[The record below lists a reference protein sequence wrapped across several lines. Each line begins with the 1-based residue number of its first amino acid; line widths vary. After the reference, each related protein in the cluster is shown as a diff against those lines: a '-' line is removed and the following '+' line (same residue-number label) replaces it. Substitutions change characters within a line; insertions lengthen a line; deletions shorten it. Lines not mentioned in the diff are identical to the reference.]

1 MMVFTM
7 FPAAVSAEG
16 GALPKA
22 VDGVITLTENVDI
35 SASGYTVTGD
45 ITLDLNGFEL
55 KAANTGTGSIKV
67 PEDAKLTLKDSSAEE
82 SGRIYT
88 ESAYSGQAS
97 GALIRVTGGSF
108 VMESG
113 YIYAVLDDPAN
124 KGQFAVGVENGGS
137 VTIRDGKIEAGWYA
151 ISGNGMDVA
160 KQSSIHV
167 EGGTLVST
175 SDYALYL
182 PHNCVTTISDGIVTG
197 AAGGIAQ
204 RRGTLRIKGGTIAS
218 EGTGDTGSWGDG
230 TGGMGKAAVNVG
242 TSSQGVY
249 GDVDLEISGGNFTAA
264 KEAVSVEVG
273 SSSEYEVEVSI
284 IGGSFADDVS
294 KYVPG
299 GYTVIGSE
307 EDGYRVV
314 AEGEIPDE
322 NAVAAIGA
330 HFYSSLAAAVS
341 AAENGSVIKMLRNTG
356 LDSAVTV
363 SGTLTLDLAG
373 KTITGSNSA
382 NAAIAVTGNL
392 TIRDSTAQKSP
403 VVSADYQTVDY
414 EAGKIVI
421 ASPNGAAVSV
431 EKGGKLTL
439 EGGIVQNTK
448 NIGIGVHGSTD
459 AASWNTPV
467 KSAVAMNGGLVLAQE
482 YGIGVYGNG
491 ASFVMKDGV
500 ISTVDN
506 AAVAGNGSCT
516 NSVNYGGTEIEIS
529 GGTLIGHI
537 TTPGY
542 IANAIYHPQ
551 SGVLNI
557 TGGTIYADNG
567 LGVLMRNGELNIS
580 GSVSIIATG
589 DQSGQ
594 VGDLPSKVPGN
605 AVVIDYAKG
614 YNHNNDSADT
624 RKVSI
629 SGGCFKADQNTVAVI
644 SADGS
649 KTVDSFITG
658 GSFSGKPDAA
668 YLAEGY
674 AVVSSGNPDCPY
686 LVQKQEQVA
695 NTETTIVAEVA
706 KPNVDD
712 SELSGLSEDDVAA
725 VTNAAGSTAVS
736 ADVMQQESA
745 SALEDVKQDS
755 SIVEDAVKDL
765 KDHISDVEAEGVTL
779 YVQTYLDITPT
790 DYDTENKT
798 LALDITP
805 MSRVVAST
813 ASESEDV
820 VLEGDTDDEQKVNAV
835 IVGTP
840 KELNITVSV
849 EMTLELPSDF
859 VSGSTTAYVV
869 HTKANGKQYVYDG
882 EVFGMV
888 LTFTNPNGFSEF
900 IVYAEDPAAARV
912 YAEGEGEDNAPG
924 VGYMTLQ
931 DAVNAV
937 KDGGTIVVKAD
948 GEATVSDSKSFT
960 VIDNGNDIA
969 LFAGKN
975 YRMEKENAENGIVYT
990 FTYRGGSSSSD
1001 DPGSALPLAPGAS
1014 YQPGEPS
1021 DPTQPGAPSGFVS
1034 DTTNDL
1040 KVNGTY
1046 QFRITSL
1053 DGTIPFLTVDNANF
1067 RVEFASQEGNDFF
1080 FKIHAQGAAGSTA
1093 VVSVNGVRLL
1103 TATVGGSATGVI
1115 SDTTAPFTVKKGE
1128 TYQFR
1133 LTASER
1139 PSFAAGSASFTVE
1152 YAGQIGSDYFYKVY
1166 AAGNVGDGCGFYI
1179 NGEASP
1185 VAVATI
1191 A

>member
-1 MMVFTM
+1 MKKMRKRVWSVLLACMMLLTM
-7 FPAAVSAEG
+7 FPAAVWAGDNVKTAGDEQELVQVLAE
-16 GALPKA
+16 AK
-22 VDGVITLTENVDI
+22 DGDTVRLTEDI
-35 SASGYTVTGD
+35 AMTPPADVKEDVLVPLAHIVND
-45 ITLDLNGFEL
+45 ITLDLNGKKIYYEENDYPDDPLYCTPVFLSVEDGA
-55 KAANTGTGSIKV
+55 KVTITGNGTIDAECGYNNSYGVDIRDNGSVIVENGTFTGSATALQVTKGTLTIHDGTFIQAETIASAAPQHAKYV
-67 PEDAKLTLKDSSAEE
+67 IDCLDASFADGTA
-82 SGRIYT
+82 RIY
-88 ESAYSGQAS
+88 AQ
-97 GALIRVTGGSF
+97 GGKYCF
-108 VMESG
+108 
-113 YIYAVLDDPAN
+113 DPAN
-124 KGQFAVGVENGGS
+124 KPE
-137 VTIRDGKIEAGWYA
+137 
-151 ISGNGMDVA
+151 
-160 KQSSIHV
+160 
-167 EGGTLVST
+167 
-175 SDYALYL
+175 
-182 PHNCVTTISDGIVTG
+182 
-197 AAGGIAQ
+197 
-204 RRGTLRIKGGTIAS
+204 AS
-218 EGTGDTGSWGDG
+218 EVT
-230 TGGMGKAAVNVG
+230 
-242 TSSQGVY
+242 
-249 GDVDLEISGGNFTAA
+249 
-264 KEAVSVEVG
+264 
-273 SSSEYEVEVSI
+273 
-284 IGGSFADDVS
+284 
-294 KYVPG
+294 YVPA
-299 GYTVIGSE
+299 GYASKQQGEYWVVEQLPYVASIGS
-307 EDGYRVV
+307 DKY
-314 AEGEIPDE
+314 
-322 NAVAAIGA
+322 
-330 HFYSSLAAAVS
+330 YSLAAAVS
-341 AAENGSVIKMLRNTG
+341 AAEDGSVIKMLRDTG
-356 LDSAVTV
+356 LDSAVMV

-373 KTITGSNSA
+373 KTITGSDSA

-467 KSAVAMNGGLVLAQE
+467 KSAVAMNGGLVLARE

-614 YNHNNDSADT
+614 YNHNNDPADT

-658 GSFSGKPDAA
+658 GSFSGKPGDS

-674 AVVSSGNPDCPY
+674 TIVSSGNPDCPY

-695 NTETTIVAEVA
+695 DTETTIVAEVA

-712 SELSGLSEDDVAA
+712 SELSGLSKDDVAA

-745 SALEDVKQDS
+745 SVLEDVKRDS

-765 KDHISDVEAEGVTL
+765 NAQDHISGVEAKDVTL

-790 DYDTENKT
+790 DYDTKDKT

-820 VLEGDTDDEQKVNAV
+820 VLEGDTDNEQEVNAV

-840 KELNITVSV
+840 KELNITVPV

-859 VSGSTTAYVV
+859 VSDSTTAYVV
-869 HTKANGKQYVYDG
+869 HTKANGKQYVYTG
-882 EVFGMV
+882 TISGNTF
-888 LTFTNPNGFSEF
+888 TFTNPNGFSEF

-912 YAEGEGEDNAPG
+912 YAEGESEDNAPG

-948 GEATVSDSKSFT
+948 GKATVSAPKSFT
-960 VIDNGNDIA
+960 VVEENGA
-969 LFAGKN
+969 LAELAPGSR
-975 YRMEKENAENGIVYT
+975 YRMEATDNGDGSVTYT
-990 FTYRGGSSSSD
+990 FTYRGSPSSSSED
-1001 DPGSALPLAPGAS
+1001 SVGTPLPVVDNGGQTSTFL
-1014 YQPGEPS
+1014 
-1021 DPTQPGAPSGFVS
+1021 S
-1034 DTTNDL
+1034 DTYDDL
-1040 KVNGTY
+1040 TVNGRY

-1053 DGTIPFLTVDNANF
+1053 DGSKPVMTVSNANF
-1067 RVEFASQEGNDFF
+1067 TVSLASQSGSDYFYVLTC
-1080 FKIHAQGAAGSTA
+1080 AGAPGSTA
-1093 VVSVNGVRLL
+1093 IVYINGVYFL
-1103 TATVGGSATGVI
+1103 TATVGGASDGVI
-1115 SDTTAPFTVKKGE
+1115 SDTTAPFTVAEGG

-1133 LTASER
+1133 LTAAER
-1139 PSFAAGSASFTVE
+1139 PAFAAGSPSFTVE
-1152 YAGQIGSDYFYKVY
+1152 YAGNEGNDWFFKVH
-1166 AAGNVGDGCGFYI
+1166 AVGKAGDGCGFYI
-1179 NGEASP
+1179 NGASAP

>member
-1 MMVFTM
+1 MQKVKQRVWSILLVCMMLLTM

-16 GALPKA
+16 GALPEA

-67 PEDAKLTLKDSSAEE
+67 PEGAKLTLKDSSAEE

-137 VTIRDGKIEAGWYA
+137 VTIRGGKIEAGWYA

-204 RRGTLRIKGGTIAS
+204 RRGTLRITGGTIAS

-249 GDVDLEISGGNFTAA
+249 GDVELEISGGDFTAA

-273 SSSEYEVEVSI
+273 SSSEYEVKVSI

-294 KYVPG
+294 EYVPG

-322 NAVAAIGA
+322 NAVAAIGT

-341 AAENGSVIKMLRNTG
+341 AAEDGSVIKMLRDTG
-356 LDSAVTV
+356 LDSAVMV

-373 KTITGSNSA
+373 KTITGSDSA

-594 VGDLPSKVPGN
+594 LAIFPLRCPETLWSL
-605 AVVIDYAKG
+605 I
-614 YNHNNDSADT
+614 T
-624 RKVSI
+624 RRGI
-629 SGGCFKADQNTVAVI
+629 I
-644 SADGS
+644 
-649 KTVDSFITG
+649 I
-658 GSFSGKPDAA
+658 
-668 YLAEGY
+668 
-674 AVVSSGNPDCPY
+674 
-686 LVQKQEQVA
+686 
-695 NTETTIVAEVA
+695 TTI
-706 KPNVDD
+706 
-712 SELSGLSEDDVAA
+712 
-725 VTNAAGSTAVS
+725 
-736 ADVMQQESA
+736 
-745 SALEDVKQDS
+745 
-755 SIVEDAVKDL
+755 
-765 KDHISDVEAEGVTL
+765 
-779 YVQTYLDITPT
+779 
-790 DYDTENKT
+790 
-798 LALDITP
+798 
-805 MSRVVAST
+805 R
-813 ASESEDV
+813 
-820 VLEGDTDDEQKVNAV
+820 
-835 IVGTP
+835 
-840 KELNITVSV
+840 
-849 EMTLELPSDF
+849 
-859 VSGSTTAYVV
+859 
-869 HTKANGKQYVYDG
+869 
-882 EVFGMV
+882 
-888 LTFTNPNGFSEF
+888 LTRERFPF
-900 IVYAEDPAAARV
+900 PAAA
-912 YAEGEGEDNAPG
+912 
-924 VGYMTLQ
+924 
-931 DAVNAV
+931 
-937 KDGGTIVVKAD
+937 
-948 GEATVSDSKSFT
+948 SKP
-960 VIDNGNDIA
+960 I
-969 LFAGKN
+969 
-975 YRMEKENAENGIVYT
+975 
-990 FTYRGGSSSSD
+990 
-1001 DPGSALPLAPGAS
+1001 
-1014 YQPGEPS
+1014 
-1021 DPTQPGAPSGFVS
+1021 
-1034 DTTNDL
+1034 
-1040 KVNGTY
+1040 
-1046 QFRITSL
+1046 RI
-1053 DGTIPFLTVDNANF
+1053 
-1067 RVEFASQEGNDFF
+1067 
-1080 FKIHAQGAAGSTA
+1080 
-1093 VVSVNGVRLL
+1093 RL
-1103 TATVGGSATGVI
+1103 
-1115 SDTTAPFTVKKGE
+1115 
-1128 TYQFR
+1128 R
-1133 LTASER
+1133 
-1139 PSFAAGSASFTVE
+1139 
-1152 YAGQIGSDYFYKVY
+1152 
-1166 AAGNVGDGCGFYI
+1166 
-1179 NGEASP
+1179 
-1185 VAVATI
+1185 
-1191 A
+1191 